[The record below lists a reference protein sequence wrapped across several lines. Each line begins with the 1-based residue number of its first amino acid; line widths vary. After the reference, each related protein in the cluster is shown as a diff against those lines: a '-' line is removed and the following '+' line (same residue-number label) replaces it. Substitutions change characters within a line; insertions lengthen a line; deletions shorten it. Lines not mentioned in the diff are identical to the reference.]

1 MDKNQTK
8 YKHVATG
15 ITNAPMNAQR
25 TKKRVLHKVYKGGKL
40 QVNKKVCSYFDQQFV
55 AKKNKHLHERKI
67 TKTQKNEIR
76 SGRQLNLLNKIDLE

>member
-40 QVNKKVCSYFDQQFV
+40 QVNKKVCLIS
-55 AKKNKHLHERKI
+55 
-67 TKTQKNEIR
+67 
-76 SGRQLNLLNKIDLE
+76 NL